1 MDTIIKKHEPC
12 DYAGC
17 LNEAD
22 FIDVMDNF
30 VCSACM
36 EREVKGGSAEY
47 EDFETIGET

>member
-1 MDTIIKKHEPC
+1 MNKHEPC
-12 DYAGC
+12 DYANC

-36 EREVKGGSAEY
+36 EREVKGGWAEY